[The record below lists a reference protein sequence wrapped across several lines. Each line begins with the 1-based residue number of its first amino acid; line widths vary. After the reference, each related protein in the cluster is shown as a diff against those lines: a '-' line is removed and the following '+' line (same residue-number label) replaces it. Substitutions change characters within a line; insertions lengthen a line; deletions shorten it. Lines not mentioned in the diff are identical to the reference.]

1 MGRSTENPVLSEW
14 LLPPSPLCVYVVYI
28 YIYTY
33 IYIFKNFL
41 PILVTLITFFSLDSE
56 NLSSVVLLRRK
67 ERWYWMLAFVSL
79 G

>member
-1 MGRSTENPVLSEW
+1 MAAASFSLM
-14 LLPPSPLCVYVVYI
+14 CVYSVYI
-28 YIYTY
+28 YI
-33 IYIFKNFL
+33 
-41 PILVTLITFFSLDSE
+41 VTLITFFSLDSE